1 MSKKYERYFR
11 RFRRC
16 LIVVGIGG
24 ALIAA
29 GLTDFVFANHQ
40 TNQAAAVEWRW
51 TAAEEKTI
59 RQKLL
64 PQVTANRDGSFS
76 LESADWRVTT
86 YLTPLFTAQAAA
98 YLDFFAAVFQRAF
111 PFKDAAKRRDYKPL
125 ALIYKSRADYLRH
138 SGAEEWSAGICRHAL
153 GADGKPQITL
163 FTYYEPRERES
174 LAFDDRAPLS
184 TIQHEATHALLFRLL
199 SAPIPLWLNEG
210 AATYYGHWQPR
221 QKITNLGNRPV
232 DVAARRSRADKS
244 AAPERLREF
253 YRARPDAPLPS
264 LSRLIAGDTDK
275 EFYAD
280 DGGEA
285 TRLNYLLA
293 ESFIDFLMR
302 SQKRRPLLQAI
313 IERVQARKKPLTAT
327 ELRRCEA
334 QWLVFLKDKWDVP
347 LAEKRLRRQ
356 LQNLQSRAPVDLSV
370 E

>member
-1 MSKKYERYFR
+1 MPEKYKRYFR

-16 LIVVGIGG
+16 LICIGG

-29 GLTDFVFANHQ
+29 GLSNSVFANHP
-40 TNQAAAVEWRW
+40 TNQAAAVEWQW
-51 TAAEEKTI
+51 TAAEEKFI

-64 PQVTANRDGSFS
+64 PQVTTNRDGSFS
-76 LESADWRVTT
+76 LESAHWRVTA

-98 YLDFFAAVFQRAF
+98 YLDFFADVFHRAF
-111 PFKDAAKRRDYKPL
+111 PFKDTAKWRDYKPE

-138 SGAEEWSAGICRHAL
+138 SGGEEWSAGICRHAL
-153 GADGKPQITL
+153 DSDGKPQITL
-163 FTYYEPRERES
+163 FAYYEPSERES

-199 SAPIPLWLNEG
+199 GTAPIPLWLNEG

-221 QKITNLGNRPV
+221 QKITKRGNQPV
-232 DVAARRSRADKS
+232 DVAARLSRADKS

-264 LSRLIAGDTDK
+264 LSRLVAGDTDQ
-275 EFYAD
+275 EFYAGG
-280 DGGEA
+280 GGEA

-313 IERVQARKKPLTAT
+313 VERVQARKKPLTAT

-356 LQNLQSRAPVDLSV
+356 LKNLQSRAAG